1 MQQILLKCA
10 FANRASSLLLQI
22 TPLCTL
28 KNVSFSW
35 EECLLL
41 RCLHAVFT
49 CLGMSASHASF
60 SHVRAR
66 MLSPVGLFATP
77 WTQPSR
83 LLCPQHFP
91 GKNTGVGC
99 LLLHGIFPNQGW
111 NPWLLRLLHWQVDS
125 LPLCPLG
132 NQFFTY
138 GYIKG
143 RFPAS
148 TTDIGRLSNSPKCVD
163 AVFLISSKLT

>member
-22 TPLCTL
+22 TPSYTL
-28 KNVSFSW
+28 KNVSFLW
-35 EECLLL
+35 DRCLLL
-41 RCLHAVFT
+41 QCLHAIFT
-49 CLGMSASHASF
+49 CLCISASHASF
-60 SHVRAR
+60 SHVHAR
-66 MLSPVGLFATP
+66 VLSPVRLSATP

-83 LLCPQHFP
+83 LLCPQNFP

-99 LLLHGIFPNQGW
+99 YFLLHGIFLNQGW
-111 NPWLLRLLHWQVDS
+111 NPWFLRILHWQVDS
-125 LPLCPLG
+125 FPLCPLG
-132 NQFFTY
+132 SQFFTH
-138 GYIKG
+138 GVIKG

-163 AVFLISSKLT
+163 AVFLFSVN